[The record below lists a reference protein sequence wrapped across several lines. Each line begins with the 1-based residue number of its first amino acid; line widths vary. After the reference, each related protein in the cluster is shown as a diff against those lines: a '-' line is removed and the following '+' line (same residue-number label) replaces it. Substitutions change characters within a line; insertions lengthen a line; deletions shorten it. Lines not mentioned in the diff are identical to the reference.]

1 MLLKGLKFSDGVELY
16 GKYVSNWGG
25 EATEWR
31 FDAVKNGKV
40 VKSVIKKPGQVAHL
54 EVEPSH
60 TELTDGDTY
69 DVAAVRIYARD
80 EFGNPAVYYQE
91 PVILSCT
98 DKLDIIGPHVISLKG
113 GCGGTYVKT
122 TGSAGKAELMVND
135 IKIEFNI
142 K

>member
-1 MLLKGLKFSDGVELY
+1 MKSSIKT
-16 GKYVSNWGG
+16 GG
-25 EATEWR
+25 WE
-31 FDAVKNGKV
+31 
-40 VKSVIKKPGQVAHL
+40 
-54 EVEPSH
+54 
-60 TELTDGDTY
+60 GDTY

-80 EFGNPAVYYQE
+80 EFGNPTVYYQE

-98 DKLDIIGPHVISLKG
+98 DELEIIGPHVISLKG

-122 TGSAGKAELMVND
+122 TGSVGHAELRIND